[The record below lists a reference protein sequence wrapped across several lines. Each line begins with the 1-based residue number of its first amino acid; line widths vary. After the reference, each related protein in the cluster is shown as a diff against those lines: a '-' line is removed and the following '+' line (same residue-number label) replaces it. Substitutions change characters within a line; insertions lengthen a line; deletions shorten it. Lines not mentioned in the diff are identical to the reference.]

1 MSSQNVFTRI
11 HRSMCAFHR
20 DHHRALLSIQQQ
32 CEQAKTVMDL
42 HRLSADIHSFCGGL
56 HAHHTI
62 EDHHIFPYIARKINI
77 SHLEAHHAQLGQML
91 AEFED
96 FARSLK
102 QLKSLENDINQT
114 ITNALVLINKVS
126 ILVNEHE
133 RAEEQLLEPENM
145 KKYFNE
151 DELKRIF
158 HV

>member
-1 MSSQNVFTRI
+1 MSSQDIVTRI
-11 HRSMCAFHR
+11 HKSMCAFHR
-20 DHHRALLSIQQQ
+20 DHHLALLSIQQQ

-42 HRLSADIHSFCGGL
+42 HRLAADIHSFCNGL

-62 EDHHIFPYIARKINI
+62 EDHHMFPYIARKINI
-77 SHLEAHHAQLGQML
+77 SHLETHHAQLGQIL

-96 FARSLK
+96 LAHLLK
-102 QLKSLENDINQT
+102 RLKNLENDIDQT

-126 ILVNEHE
+126 ILVTEHE
-133 RAEEQLLEPENM
+133 RTEEQLLEPDNM

-151 DELKRIF
+151 DELKRMF